1 MAIPTPT
8 EVKPWYLRNITEALA
23 LDETSGNVY
32 VRTGF
37 TGDIIISGNVSIPGN
52 VDAHISEIGTSGPLT
67 VPYMPIAG
75 NVIIDSGNVIVSG
88 GVNIT
93 NTPDITGNVIIT
105 SLPEVEIK
113 NDVGNAIPI
122 TGSVSVVGT
131 PTVQFPVTQTD
142 AFGRLR
148 VSEPFTLFD
157 TQARYYDHEQFSS
170 ALTGTATVVYNA
182 NSSTYEMNV
191 GTAANDQVIRE
202 TMRVFPYQPGK
213 SLLIYSTFC
222 MNAQKTNLRQRAGYF
237 GAQNGIYFEVTDNT
251 LNMVIRS
258 SSSGSIVEDR
268 VPQSQWNGDKL
279 NGTGASGFTLNTGLD
294 QIWFCDVEWL
304 GVGSVRTGFII
315 DGQFIVC
322 HIFHH
327 ANTASIVGRTNNTT
341 TYMTTATLPVRYEIT
356 NTGLTASA
364 SSMRQICASV
374 ISEGGYTGYGITEV
388 AGTGTNAIRLGT
400 ANQLYPV
407 VSIRLASTRLD
418 SIVLPTQVDFL
429 STSVNYYQFTLILNA
444 TLTGATWTGTS
455 QTGSVQIDT
464 GATAISGGTVVQ
476 SGFVSARENVEL
488 SALSY
493 FQFQIGRTLAGVSD
507 VLTLVLSSTGNNADI
522 LAQLGWQE
530 LT

>member
-23 LDETSGNVY
+23 LDEASGNVY

-52 VDAHISEIGTSGPLT
+52 VDAHISEVGTSGNLT
-67 VPYMPIAG
+67 VPYMPIGG
-75 NVIIDSGNVIVSG
+75 NVIIESGNVVVSG

-113 NDVGNAIPI
+113 NDIGNAIPI
-122 TGSVSVVGT
+122 SGSVSVTGT

-157 TQARYYDHEQFSS
+157 TQARYYDHHQFSS
-170 ALTGTATVVYNA
+170 ALTGTATVVYNE
-182 NSSTYEMNV
+182 NSSTYELNID
-191 GTAANDQVIRE
+191 TAANDQVIRE
-202 TMRVFPYQPGK
+202 SMRVFPYQPGK

-222 MNAQKTNLRQRAGYF
+222 MNAQKTNLRQRVGYF

-258 SSSGSIVEDR
+258 SSSGSLVEDR

-279 NGTGASGFTLNTGLD
+279 NGTGASGITLNTALD

-315 DGQFIVC
+315 NGQYIVC
-322 HIFHH
+322 HTFNH
-327 ANTASIVGRTNNTT
+327 ANIASIVGRTNNTT

-356 NTGLTASA
+356 NTGLTATV
-364 SSMRQICASV
+364 SSMRQICATV
-374 ISEGGYTGYGITEV
+374 ISEGGYTQYGVTEV
-388 AGTGTNAIRLGT
+388 AGTGSYPLRLT
-400 ANQLYPV
+400 DAHTFYPV
-407 VSIRLASTRLD
+407 VSIRLDSSRLD
-418 SIVLPTQVDFL
+418 SIVLPSQVDFL
-429 STSVNYYQFTLILNA
+429 STSVNYYQYELRLNA
-444 TLTGATWTGTS
+444 TLTGATWSGIS
-455 QTGSVQIDT
+455 QTGSVDIDT
-464 GATAISGGTVVQ
+464 AATAVTGGTIIQ

-493 FQFQIGRTLAGVSD
+493 FQFQLGRTLAGVSD
-507 VLTLVLSSTGNNADI
+507 VLTLVMTSTGNNADI
-522 LAQLGWQE
+522 LAQIGWQE
-530 LT
+530 LS